1 LDDSREPTI
10 KSPERAA
17 RKIGNV
23 HSLDCA
29 DSLEHR
35 QVGSKQEPHHQ
46 IQAAK
51 REEEVEAKNREKVQ
65 AAAIAKKK
73 HEEEEAASAAS
84 LIRMEKH
91 EKETNRSPSEIPFTC
106 SHVMN
111 VTAAIEEQ
119 YQESRR
125 KLESTRKKEEE
136 EAIAAKKKKER
147 EKADVMRRSEVLQVP
162 PKIPHVQ
169 ENKKS
174 VERQVELTIKC
185 ARHLP
190 KMDLMGTCDAFCE
203 IEWQG
208 KKQKTTVKKNSYSPD
223 WDETFS
229 FSFDDISGAV
239 SDLSVVVMDWD
250 MLTKADLVGKV
261 VIPADTLKSFLQ
273 HEQNVTREGSYPVLN
288 EGKAVTGNDKQPCV
302 INLKMCLL
310 VPNEKPLP
318 TVTASLQEQNQ
329 RREMEAARKLAEETQ
344 REAEEV
350 RRKRELMEARRKIE
364 EEQALNEK
372 KRQEEESRKDEERH
386 EQEKMRKA
394 AAAKKKEEQDKAAAA
409 KKEEEDKA
417 AEKAAVAK
425 KKEVDKAAAKAAA
438 EKAASEAK
446 VVILAN
452 IRRCLCVS
460 GKI

>member
-1 LDDSREPTI
+1 VTSKTLELRLKSGEP
-10 KSPERAA
+10 
-17 RKIGNV
+17 
-23 HSLDCA
+23 
-29 DSLEHR
+29 
-35 QVGSKQEPHHQ
+35 
-46 IQAAK
+46 
-51 REEEVEAKNREKVQ
+51 
-65 AAAIAKKK
+65 
-73 HEEEEAASAAS
+73 
-84 LIRMEKH
+84 
-91 EKETNRSPSEIPFTC
+91 
-106 SHVMN
+106 
-111 VTAAIEEQ
+111 
-119 YQESRR
+119 
-125 KLESTRKKEEE
+125 KEEKD
-136 EAIAAKKKKER
+136 AALAEMKVG
-147 EKADVMRRSEVLQVP
+147 A
-162 PKIPHVQ
+162 
-169 ENKKS
+169 
-174 VERQVELTIKC
+174 RQVELTIKC

-208 KKQKTTVKKNSYSPD
+208 EKQKTTVKKNSYSPD

-229 FSFDDISGAV
+229 FSFDDISGAL

-261 VIPADTLKSFLQ
+261 VIPASTLKSFLQ
-273 HEQNVTREGSYPVLN
+273 QEQNVTLEGSYPVLN

-344 REAEEV
+344 REAEEA

-364 EEQALNEK
+364 EEQALNEDIAEK